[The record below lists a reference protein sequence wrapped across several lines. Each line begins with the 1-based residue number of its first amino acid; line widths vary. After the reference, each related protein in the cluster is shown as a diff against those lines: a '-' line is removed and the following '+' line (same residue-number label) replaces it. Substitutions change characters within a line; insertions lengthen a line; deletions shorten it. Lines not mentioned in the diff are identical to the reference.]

1 MPTRSILSVFF
12 LCLMALNTIGYY
24 AFLVVAKDRLSQRTR
39 ARLETS
45 VHDVTG
51 SLIVKV
57 PVSLPY
63 GTEAP
68 ATYESAQ
75 GEIVYEGTVYQRYK
89 QRLQGDTLYVM
100 CVRDYQATA
109 AKDRIDSY
117 SKTFAG
123 ESSQQDSQ
131 AGLRLISSW
140 AKYYF
145 SEGYTLTALYPAWG
159 RTLHGTYAG
168 SLYAFSASAAIF
180 HPPANHAAGR
190 PA

>member
-1 MPTRSILSVFF
+1 MPTRSTLSVFF

-45 VHDVTG
+45 MHDVTG

-63 GTEAP
+63 GVEAP
-68 ATYESAQ
+68 ATYEAAQ
-75 GEIVYEGTVYQRYK
+75 GEIIYEGNVYQRYK
-89 QRLQGDTLYVM
+89 QRLQGDTLYIM

-109 AKDRIDSY
+109 AKAQIDSY

-123 ESSQQDSQ
+123 ESSEQDSQ
-131 AGLRLISSW
+131 AGLRIISSW

-145 SEGYTLTALYPAWG
+145 TEGYTLTALHAGWG
-159 RTLHGTYAG
+159 RILCRAYAA
-168 SLYAFSASAAIF
+168 SLYACSTSSAIF
-180 HPPANHAAGR
+180 HPPATHAA
-190 PA
+190 